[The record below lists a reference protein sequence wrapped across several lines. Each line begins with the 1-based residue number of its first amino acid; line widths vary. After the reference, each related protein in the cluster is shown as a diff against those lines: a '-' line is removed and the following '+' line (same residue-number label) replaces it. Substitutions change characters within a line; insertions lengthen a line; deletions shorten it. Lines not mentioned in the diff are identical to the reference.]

1 MRLVLFTLPVYLL
14 LTAAPVLAEKPSAP
28 EPFPHVA
35 VRLSFKTIDG
45 CPGERAFRAEVAS
58 WVGYD
63 PFSPEGED
71 LITIWFERAGP
82 LFASS
87 FTLTTS
93 DQTSGIHREFEAT
106 CTGLFR
112 TMGIGVGLAIAPSDG
127 PPPLVPTPPPPEPP
141 PECPPPPVLAAPP
154 SVAPPALPLPAP
166 APPPPKR
173 SLQLVAGAD
182 GIVLSSMAP
191 SAMVGVSLWAGV
203 NFNLLNLPLAFEH
216 DLRSTWSVVPAKVP
230 LPSQSIVAVRTAYVS
245 GVVAGCWRGSITVCP
260 LLEVGRASYSQAGTI
275 GEASRS
281 SILIAAGLRAVYARP
296 ITERFVLRGLVE
308 VEGIPRPFSISDE
321 AGHRA
326 STPSPVSLTL
336 GIGFGGS
343 P

>member
-1 MRLVLFTLPVYLL
+1 MRLVLFTLPVCLL

-82 LFASS
+82 LF
-87 FTLTTS
+87 
-93 DQTSGIHREFEAT
+93 
-106 CTGLFR
+106 
-112 TMGIGVGLAIAPSDG
+112 
-127 PPPLVPTPPPPEPP
+127 
-141 PECPPPPVLAAPP
+141 
-154 SVAPPALPLPAP
+154 
-166 APPPPKR
+166 
-173 SLQLVAGAD
+173 
-182 GIVLSSMAP
+182 
-191 SAMVGVSLWAGV
+191 MVGVSLWAGV
-203 NFNLLNLPLAFEH
+203 NFNLLNLPLAFEL

-230 LPSQSIVAVRTAYVS
+230 LTYQPLFAVHTTYVS
-245 GVVAGCWRGSITVCP
+245 GVLAGCWRGPVSLCP
-260 LLEVGRASYSQAGTI
+260 LLEVGRMSFSQAGTI
-275 GEASRS
+275 GESSRP
-281 SILIAAGLRAVYARP
+281 SILVAAGLRGVYARP
-296 ITERFVLRGLVE
+296 ITERLILRGLVE
-308 VEGIPRPFSISDE
+308 VEGIPRPFSISED
-321 AGHRA
+321 AGHSA
-326 STPSPVSLTL
+326 STPSPVSLTF

>member
-82 LFASS
+82 LF
-87 FTLTTS
+87 
-93 DQTSGIHREFEAT
+93 
-106 CTGLFR
+106 
-112 TMGIGVGLAIAPSDG
+112 
-127 PPPLVPTPPPPEPP
+127 
-141 PECPPPPVLAAPP
+141 
-154 SVAPPALPLPAP
+154 
-166 APPPPKR
+166 
-173 SLQLVAGAD
+173 
-182 GIVLSSMAP
+182 
-191 SAMVGVSLWAGV
+191 MVGVSLWAGV
-203 NFNLLNLPLAFEH
+203 NFNLLNLPLAFEL